1 MKSILLGF
9 SMRKSNQL
17 ESSQLICYGEND
29 PAKQSGRFKSD
40 AQIAKAK
47 ESNAQSQKESADR
60 IASQLSAN
68 REARDAQVA
77 AVLDVGGKALGVAGR
92 LAGRVAK
99 ATGKAA
105 VSLGKAAIK
114 TVGNEVTKEVAR
126 RSSPSAAEKKA
137 KQAEINRA
145 MR

>member
-17 ESSQLICYGEND
+17 ESNQLICYGGSD
-29 PAKQSGRFKSD
+29 GAKQTGRFKSD
-40 AQIAKAK
+40 AQIANAK
-47 ESNAQSQKESADR
+47 ESNAQSQKESAER
-60 IASQLSAN
+60 IASQISENKA
-68 REARDAQVA
+68 ARDAQVA
-77 AVLDVGGKALGVAGR
+77 AVLDVGGKAVGLLGRFAGK
-92 LAGRVAK
+92 V
-99 ATGKAA
+99 GKAA
-105 VSLGKAAIK
+105 GKAVVSVGKAAIK
-114 TVGNEVTKEVAR
+114 TAGNELKKEVAR

>member
-9 SMRKSNQL
+9 SMHKSN
-17 ESSQLICYGEND
+17 QLICYGGSD
-29 PAKQSGRFKSD
+29 SAKQTGRFKSD

-60 IASQLSAN
+60 IASQISAN

-77 AVLDVGGKALGVAGR
+77 AVLDVGGKALGFAGR

-99 ATGKAA
+99 ATGKAV
-105 VSLGKAAIK
+105 VSAGKAAIK
-114 TVGNEVTKEVAR
+114 TAGNELNKEIAR

>member
-1 MKSILLGF
+1 
-9 SMRKSNQL
+9 MRKSNQL
-17 ESSQLICYGEND
+17 ESNQLICYGGSD
-29 PAKQSGRFKSD
+29 GAKQTGRFKSD
-40 AQIAKAK
+40 AQITKAK
-47 ESNAQSQKESADR
+47 ESNAQTQKESADR

-68 REARDAQVA
+68 RAARDAQVA
-77 AVLDVGGKALGVAGR
+77 AVVDVGGKALGFAGR
-92 LAGRVAK
+92 LAGKLAK

-114 TVGNEVTKEVAR
+114 TAGNELKKEVAR